1 MRYNARS
8 YGNHDLIQ
16 RYCRHIDDNVVVVRD
31 GGDDGCGDEYFE
43 CLTKR
48 CGGHTACRHNREMY
62 TAEMRIP
69 EDGAAE

>member
-31 GGDDGCGDEYFE
+31 DGCEDDYFE

-48 CGGHTACRHNREMY
+48 CGGHTACRHNRSCQD
-62 TAEMRIP
+62 AEMRIP
-69 EDGAAE
+69 EDRSAE